1 MEQALK
7 SEEYSVAPGQGV
19 DQVGKVETRGIDQ
32 IPDIERNSNP
42 RNMAAAFASV
52 QFCFAI
58 VFFGWLLV
66 SFGLGFWSILT
77 AVTVGVA
84 IGSVIIALMA
94 LSGPLTGTNQ
104 SVSSG
109 AYFGVRGRL
118 IGSAIALFIDIVF
131 LALIA
136 YTTGQTLVD
145 TGNILFGTATGTVP
159 LVIGMIIA
167 CVLVVAIGYFGHA
180 TLVASYKAW
189 LVVGL
194 IFQAIWLI
202 VVLPN
207 FHLAGDG
214 QYLLG
219 DFLPTW
225 LLAVTVAI
233 SIPISYITWPND
245 YGRRMPRSTNPRTLG
260 LWAWLGMFAG
270 CWIALMLGAF
280 ITMTFTDASTPFVD
294 GAFAG
299 IPTWFAIPLLLYGFL
314 GNAVNGGPGVYNSAL
329 DLQAL
334 FFRIPRQVLVL
345 VIGVVVFVVAYGGT
359 ILFNAYDTL
368 NALVLI
374 MIVVVTPWAVI
385 TLVGMWLRKGRVSP
399 DDLHAFAIPGAR
411 GPYWFT
417 WGVNFRA
424 VTALVVA
431 AIVGC
436 LFSENALFTGPL
448 ASAAGGVDLSFISA
462 GLTGGILYFIFVK
475 LFPEKGVLSVG
486 ASTPGGPA
494 PEAARPM

>member
-1 MEQALK
+1 MT
-7 SEEYSVAPGQGV
+7 SGEYTVAPGQGV
-19 DQVGKVETRGIDQ
+19 DEVGKVETRGIDQ
-32 IPDIERNSNP
+32 IPDVERNSNP

-66 SFGLGFWSILT
+66 DFGLGFWSILT

-84 IGSVIIALMA
+84 IGSLVIAVMA

-145 TGNILFGTATGTVP
+145 TSNILFGTATGTAP
-159 LVIGMIIA
+159 LVVGMIIA

-180 TLVASYKAW
+180 TLVASYKLW
-189 LVVGL
+189 LVIGL
-194 IFQAIWLI
+194 VFQAIWVI
-202 VVLPN
+202 VALPN
-207 FHLAGDG
+207 FHLAADG
-214 QYLLG
+214 TYLLG
-219 DFLPTW
+219 DFWPTW

-245 YGRRMPRSTNPRTLG
+245 YGRRMPKSTNPFTLG
-260 LWAWLGMFAG
+260 SWAWLGMFVG

-280 ITMTFTDASTPFVD
+280 ITMTFSDMSTAFVD
-294 GAFAG
+294 GAFAA
-299 IPTWFAIPLLLYGFL
+299 IPTWFAIPLMLYGFL

-329 DLQAL
+329 DLQAFL
-334 FFRIPRQVLVL
+334 FRVPRQVLVL
-345 VIGVVVFVVAYGGT
+345 VIGVVVFLVSIVGT
-359 ILFNAYDTL
+359 VLFDAYDTL

-385 TLVGMWLRKGRVSP
+385 TMVGMWLRKGQISA
-399 DDLHAFAIPGAR
+399 DDLHTFAIPGGR

-417 WGVNFRA
+417 GGVNYRA
-424 VTALVVA
+424 VTALVVG

-462 GLTGGILYFIFVK
+462 GVTGGVLYFVLEK
-475 LFPEKGVLSVG
+475 LFPEHAVRALGG
-486 ASTPGGPA
+486 AAAET
-494 PEAARPM
+494 ARPK

>member
-1 MEQALK
+1 MQPKQATQ
-7 SEEYSVAPGQGV
+7 EYSVAPGQGV
-19 DQVGKVETRGIDQ
+19 DAVGKVETRGIDQ
-32 IPDIERNSNP
+32 IPDVERNSNP

-66 SFGLGFWSILT
+66 SFGLGFWSIVT

-84 IGSVIIALMA
+84 IGSVVIAIMA

-145 TGNILFGTATGTVP
+145 GAHILFGTATGTLP

-167 CVLVVAIGYFGHA
+167 CILVVVIGYFGHA

-194 IFQAIWLI
+194 IFQAIWII
-202 VVLPN
+202 VALPT
-207 FHLAGDG
+207 FHLAADG
-214 QYLLG
+214 TYLLG
-219 DFLPTW
+219 SFLPTW

-233 SIPISYITWPND
+233 SMPISYITWPND
-245 YGRRMPRSTNPRTLG
+245 YGRRMPKSTNPRTLG
-260 LWAWLGMFAG
+260 TWAFVGMFAG
-270 CWIALMLGAF
+270 CWIALVLGAF
-280 ITMTFTDASTPFVD
+280 ITMTFSDVGTPFVD

-299 IPTWFAIPLLLYGFL
+299 VSTWFVIPLMLYGFL

-329 DLQAL
+329 DLQAFL
-334 FFRIPRQVLVL
+334 FRVPRRILVL
-345 VIGVVVFVVAYGGT
+345 VIGVAVFVVAYVGT
-359 ILFNAYDTL
+359 ILFDAYNTL
-368 NALVLI
+368 DALVLI

-385 TLVGMWLRKGRVSP
+385 TMVGMWLRKGKVSA
-399 DDLHAFAIPGAR
+399 DDLHAFAIPGAT

-417 WGVNFRA
+417 GGVNYRA
-424 VTALVVA
+424 VSALVIA
-431 AIVGC
+431 TIVGL
-436 LFSENALFTGPL
+436 LFSANGLFTGPL
-448 ASAAGGVDLSFISA
+448 ADAAGGVDLSFISA
-462 GLTGGILYFIFVK
+462 GLTGGVLYWLFEMF
-475 LFPEKGVLSVG
+475 FPEKDVRALQG
-486 ASTPGGPA
+486 
-494 PEAARPM
+494 

>member
-1 MEQALK
+1 MQANK
-7 SEEYSVAPGQGV
+7 ATQEYTVAAGQGV
-19 DQVGKVETRGIDQ
+19 DAVGRVETRGIDQ
-32 IPDIERNSNP
+32 IPDVERNSNP

-52 QFCFAI
+52 QFSFVI
-58 VFFGWLLV
+58 VLFGGLIV
-66 SFGLGFWSILT
+66 SFGLGFWSTLT

-84 IGSVIIALMA
+84 IGSVVIAVMA

-118 IGSAIALFIDIVF
+118 IGSAIAFFIDIVF

-136 YTTGQTLVD
+136 WTTGQTLVD
-145 TGNILFGTATGTVP
+145 GAHILFGTATGTVP
-159 LVIGMIIA
+159 LVIGMVIA
-167 CVLVVAIGYFGHA
+167 CILVVLIGYFGHA

-194 IFQAIWLI
+194 IFQI
-202 VVLPN
+202 VWVIVASSTFQLVS
-207 FHLAGDG
+207 DG
-214 QYLLG
+214 EYLLG
-219 DFLPTW
+219 SFLPTW

-245 YGRRMPRSTNPRTLG
+245 YGRRMPRNTSPTLLAG
-260 LWAWLGMFAG
+260 WAWLGMAAG

-280 ITMTFTDASTPFVD
+280 ITMTFSDMSVSFVD
-294 GAFAG
+294 GSFAA
-299 IPTWFAIPLLLYGFL
+299 IPTWFVIPLMLYGFL

-334 FFRIPRQVLVL
+334 FFRVPRQALVL
-345 VIGVVVFVVAYGGT
+345 VIGVVVFVVAYVGT
-359 ILFNAYDTL
+359 ILFDAIETL
-368 NALVLI
+368 DALVLI

-385 TLVGMWLRKGRVSP
+385 TMVGMWMRKGHVLP

-417 WGVNFRA
+417 GGVNYRA

-431 AIVGC
+431 VIVGL
-436 LFSENALFTGPL
+436 LFSANGLFTGPL
-448 ASAAGGVDLSFISA
+448 ADSAGGVDLSFISA
-462 GLTGGILYFIFVK
+462 GLTGGVLYYIFERV
-475 LFPEKGVLSVG
+475 FPEVGVR
-486 ASTPGGPA
+486 PPA
-494 PEAARPM
+494 PSGPPEGREAQATS

>member
-1 MEQALK
+1 MQPNQATQ
-7 SEEYSVAPGQGV
+7 EYTVAAGQGV
-19 DQVGKVETRGIDQ
+19 DEVGKVETRGIDQ
-32 IPDIERNSNP
+32 IPESERKSNP

-52 QFCFAI
+52 QFSIVI

-84 IGSVIIALMA
+84 IGSLVIAVMA

-118 IGSAIALFIDIVF
+118 IGSAIALFIDVVF

-145 TGNILFGTATGTVP
+145 TSNILFGTATGTVQ

-167 CVLVVAIGYFGHA
+167 CVLVVVIGYFGHA

-194 IFQAIWLI
+194 IFQAIWVI
-202 VVLPN
+202 VALPN

-214 QYLLG
+214 TYVLG

-245 YGRRMPRSTNPRTLG
+245 YGRRMPRTTNPRMLG
-260 LWAWLGMFAG
+260 GWAFVGMFAG

-280 ITMTFTDASTPFVD
+280 ITMTFADSTAAFVD
-294 GAFAG
+294 GSFAA
-299 IPTWFAIPLLLYGFL
+299 IPTWFAIPLMLYGFL

-334 FFRIPRQVLVL
+334 LFRARRQVLVL
-345 VIGVVVFVVAYGGT
+345 VIGVVVFVVAYAGT
-359 ILFNAYDTL
+359 VLSNAYDSL

-385 TLVGMWLRKGRVSP
+385 TMVGMWLRKGQVSA
-399 DDLHAFAIPGAR
+399 DDLHTFAIPGGR

-417 WGVNFRA
+417 GGVNYRA
-424 VTALVVA
+424 VTALVVG

-462 GLTGGILYFIFVK
+462 GLTGGILYYLFEKI
-475 LFPEKGVLSVG
+475 FPEHAVRALS
-486 ASTPGGPA
+486 S
-494 PEAARPM
+494 

>member
-1 MEQALK
+1 MQQGQATG
-7 SEEYSVAPGQGV
+7 EYSVAPGQGV
-19 DQVGKVETRGIDQ
+19 DEVGKVETRGIDQ
-32 IPDIERNSNP
+32 IPDIERHSNP

-77 AVTVGVA
+77 AVTVGVS

-118 IGSAIALFIDIVF
+118 IGSAIALFIDVVF

-145 TGNILFGTATGTVP
+145 TSSIVLGTATGTAP
-159 LVIGMIIA
+159 LVIGMVIA
-167 CVLVVAIGYFGHA
+167 CILVVAIGYFGHA
-180 TLVASYKAW
+180 TLVASYKLW

-194 IFQAIWLI
+194 IFQAVWVI
-202 VVLPN
+202 VALPN
-207 FHLAGDG
+207 FHLAADG
-214 QYLLG
+214 TYLLG

-225 LLAVTVAI
+225 LLAVTVSI

-245 YGRRMPRSTNPRTLG
+245 YGRRMPRSTSPRLLG
-260 LWAWLGMFAG
+260 GWAWLGMAAG

-280 ITMTFTDASTPFVD
+280 ITMTFSDPTKPFVD
-294 GAFAG
+294 GSFAG
-299 IPTWFAIPLLLYGFL
+299 IPTWFVIPLMLYGIL

-329 DLQAL
+329 DLQTL
-334 FFRIPRQVLVL
+334 LFRIPRQVLVL
-345 VIGVVVFVVAYGGT
+345 VIGVVVFVVAYVGT
-359 ILFNAYDTL
+359 ILFNAYDSL

-385 TLVGMWLRKGRVSP
+385 TLVGMWLRRGQVSA
-399 DDLHAFAIPGAR
+399 DDLHTFATPGGR

-417 WGVNFRA
+417 GGINYRA
-424 VTALVVA
+424 VSALVVG

-436 LFSENALFTGPL
+436 LFSANALFTGPL

-462 GLTGGILYFIFVK
+462 GVTGGVLYFVFER
-475 LFPEKGVLSVG
+475 LFPEHGVRAMSSA
-486 ASTPGGPA
+486 AS
-494 PEAARPM
+494 R